1 MDASKVN
8 YTKVWKVNG
17 ILVIAEN
24 PEDAIDLYR
33 RERRHYCTCCPNI
46 DSVELVYG
54 DEHCSQAILSVDK
67 DIEEEL
73 V

>member
-17 ILVIAEN
+17 ILVIARE
-24 PEDAIDLYR
+24 PEDAIGLYR
-33 RERRHYCTCCPNI
+33 RERRQYCTYSPNI

-54 DEHCSQAILSVDK
+54 DEHSSQAILSVDEDK
-67 DIEEEL
+67 EEEK